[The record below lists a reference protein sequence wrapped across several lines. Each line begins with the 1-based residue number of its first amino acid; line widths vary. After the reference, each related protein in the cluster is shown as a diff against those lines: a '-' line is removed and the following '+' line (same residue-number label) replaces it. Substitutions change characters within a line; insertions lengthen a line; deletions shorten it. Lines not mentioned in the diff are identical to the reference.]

1 MNKDLKRIL
10 KLVLPI
16 ALGVFL
22 VWYSYSITSEEDR
35 RQIIRYIKEADL
47 FYVFCSMIIGIAS
60 HISRAIRWNYL
71 LEPLGYKPKIR
82 NNVLII
88 LMAYFTNLGI
98 PRSGEVLRATALATY
113 EKVPFQK
120 GFGTVVTE
128 RIIDLLM
135 LFIIILI
142 ALFSQTEIILEFLEK
157 RGLSMTATLALAVLG
172 VLGLGFSLVILRRSS
187 SKFALRI
194 KNFLKGLLDGI
205 LSVFHMKNKLGFVLH
220 TIFIWACY
228 VGMFWVI
235 KYTVAETVQLTLGQ
249 LLVAFIAG
257 AFAMTTTNGGIGLYP
272 IAVSKSLEIF
282 GISPVSGDAFG
293 WIMWITQTL
302 LVVVFG
308 AISFLV
314 LPLWNRNPKG

>member
-1 MNKDLKRIL
+1 M
-10 KLVLPI
+10 
-16 ALGVFL
+16 
-22 VWYSYSITSEEDR
+22 S
-35 RQIIRYIKEADL
+35 
-47 FYVFCSMIIGIAS
+47 
-60 HISRAIRWNYL
+60 
-71 LEPLGYKPKIR
+71 
-82 NNVLII
+82 
-88 LMAYFTNLGI
+88 YFTNLGI

-135 LFIIILI
+135 LFIIILV
-142 ALFSQTEIILEFLEK
+142 ALFSQTNIILEFLEE
-157 RGLSMTATLALAVLG
+157 RGLSMTATLVLALLG
-172 VLGLGFSLVILRRSS
+172 VLGLGFSLIILRRSTS
-187 SKFALRI
+187 RIAIKI

-205 LSVFHMKNKLGFVLH
+205 LSIFHMKNKMAFVLH
-220 TIFIWACY
+220 TIFIWGCY
-228 VGMFWVI
+228 IAMFWVI
-235 KYTVAETVQLTLGQ
+235 KFTIAETAQLTLGQ

-314 LPLWNRNPKG
+314 LPLWNRNPEG